1 MSADFHDLI
10 TEAFPEMRPPRRN
23 LRFRSGEETPPVR
36 FTDDH
41 GHEVVGVLDNES
53 YSGIAAVIPG
63 EFGLKTNTE
72 VAVDYFGQPIPGIIR
87 RMVRRNDGMWLV
99 GIEWK

>member
-1 MSADFHDLI
+1 MSANFHELL

-23 LRFRSGEETPPVR
+23 LRFPSDEAPPVK

-41 GHEVVGVLDNES
+41 GQEIIGILENES
-53 YSGIAAVIPG
+53 YSGIAAIIEQ
-63 EFGLKTNTE
+63 EFGLKMN
-72 VAVDYFGQPIPGIIR
+72 AQIDVDYFGRPMPGF
-87 RMVRRNDGMWLV
+87 VRRLEVQPDGAYLL